1 MDELILHSERHNFR
15 GSFDTD
21 DWGAL
26 ASHTLRQVLLKT
38 WIMARY
44 RGRCHCRTAHHTFS
58 PKKTP
63 HPHCKLSQEIYSHL
77 TSPAICVR
85 GQGPSY
91 KQAEPSVSSAT
102 NRMET
107 GLNKQCHER
116 WEKVLTMNPAS
127 STSPGLQVNTGEETH
142 TRTS

>member
-44 RGRCHCRTAHHTFS
+44 REAAATAGLPIIPFPQKRPHIHIVSCHRKFIVIS
-58 PKKTP
+58 P
-63 HPHCKLSQEIYSHL
+63 LQQFVSGDRAHL
-77 TSPAICVR
+77 TN
-85 GQGPSY
+85 
-91 KQAEPSVSSAT
+91 K
-102 NRMET
+102 
-107 GLNKQCHER
+107 LNP
-116 WEKVLTMNPAS
+116 L
-127 STSPGLQVNTGEETH
+127 
-142 TRTS
+142 